1 MTMKRLAMVA
11 IIAFVAA
18 IAGVL
23 IGRQLVQP
31 PHPPGAELHAVLH
44 GQLSLDATQ
53 NRQLH
58 ALEESF
64 AVRRQALEL
73 ELRAHNARLAEAIA
87 AEHDN
92 GRLVAAAVDGSHATM
107 GRLQKETL
115 GHIFAMRRILR
126 PDQAAKFD
134 QAVTKALTEDAR

>member
-1 MTMKRLAMVA
+1 MTMKRLAIVA
-11 IIAFVAA
+11 VIAFMAA

-31 PHPPGAELHAVLH
+31 PHAPGAELHAVLH

-92 GRLVAAAVDGSHATM
+92 GRMVAAAVDGSHATM

>member
-1 MTMKRLAMVA
+1 MTMKRVAMIA
-11 IIAFVAA
+11 AIAFMAA
-18 IAGVL
+18 IAGVF
-23 IGRQLVQP
+23 IARHLVTP
-31 PHPPGAELHAVLH
+31 APAPGAELHAVLH

-64 AVRRQALEL
+64 AIRRQSLEV
-73 ELRAHNARLAEAIA
+73 ELRAHNARLARAIA

-92 GRLVAAAVDGSHATM
+92 GRLVAAAVDASHATM

-115 GHIFAMRRILR
+115 AHIFAMRRILR
-126 PDQAAKFD
+126 PEQATKFD

>member
-1 MTMKRLAMVA
+1 MVA

-23 IGRQLVQP
+23 IGRQLVP
-31 PHPPGAELHAVLH
+31 AAPAPGAELHAVLH

-53 NRQLH
+53 NRELH

-64 AVRRQALEL
+64 AVRRHALEL

-92 GRLVAAAVDGSHATM
+92 GKLVAAAVDGSHETM

-126 PDQAAKFD
+126 PDQATKFD
-134 QAVTKALTEDAR
+134 QAVTKALTEDTR

>member
-1 MTMKRLAMVA
+1 MTIKRLAIVA
-11 IIAFVAA
+11 VIAFVAA

-23 IGRQLVQP
+23 IGRQLVP
-31 PHPPGAELHAVLH
+31 TAPAPGAELHAVLH
-44 GQLSLDATQ
+44 GQLSLDAAQ
-53 NRQLH
+53 DRQLQ

-64 AVRRQALEL
+64 AIRRQSLEA
-73 ELRAHNARLAEAIA
+73 ELRAHNARLARAIA

-92 GRLVAAAVDGSHATM
+92 GRLVAAAVDASHATM

-115 GHIFAMRRILR
+115 AHIFAMRRILR
-126 PDQAAKFD
+126 PDQATKFD